1 MSPCHSLL
9 CVLRLRAASPLKL
22 RPQISAWYPWVVS
35 SSPGELGPDSGVCSL
50 APGCQAPAVLQ
61 ENRLLLGLQ
70 QNTQMGQWRLCCGHT
85 SARSLRQ
92 AGLGEATGL
101 HGSNAPEPCS
111 NGGSALFQPSRQQ
124 ELQPLSTAWQALGHG
139 HLWPHI
145 LLQLQC
151 TVKHLG
157 MYASLSCASACS
169 LGGFPASSEVFGGL
183 GKPVAG
189 SQRYVVGVWC
199 RSSFTHCFFRS
210 GSVQGA
216 GPSAQRL

>member
-1 MSPCHSLL
+1 MSAHEPMPQSSLCSETEGCFPTQAKATDL
-9 CVLRLRAASPLKL
+9 
-22 RPQISAWYPWVVS
+22 AWYPWVVS

-61 ENRLLLGLQ
+61 ESRLLLGLQ

-85 SARSLRQ
+85 SAGSLRQ

-101 HGSNAPEPCS
+101 HGSNAPQPCS

-139 HLWPHI
+139 HLWSHI
-145 LLQLQC
+145 LLQLHC

-169 LGGFPASSEVFGGL
+169 LGVFPASSEVFGGL

-189 SQRYVVGVWC
+189 IPEVCG
-199 RSSFTHCFFRS
+199 
-210 GSVQGA
+210 GSVVPKFLHSLLLQVWFSTG
-216 GPSAQRL
+216 GRS